1 MGGFKRWRKFRTF
14 FKKSSDPYVKVA
26 VGGEILLKY
35 APGQLSVISLS
46 MLITE
51 TNIDDCITMLVLT
64 FLNMTVKLKRG
75 G

>member
-1 MGGFKRWRKFRTF
+1 MHHLRKTLPGRFSEPSTLA
-14 FKKSSDPYVKVA
+14 VKL
-26 VGGEILLKY
+26 IFHRY